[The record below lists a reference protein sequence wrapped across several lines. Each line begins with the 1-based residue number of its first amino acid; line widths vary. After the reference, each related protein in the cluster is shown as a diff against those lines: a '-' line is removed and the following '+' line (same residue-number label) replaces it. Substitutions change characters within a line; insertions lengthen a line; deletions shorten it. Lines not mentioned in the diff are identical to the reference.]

1 MNIQTKIQ
9 HRRSVRTYTGEP
21 LKTEHIFAIKHFIA
35 ELRPLYDAKVRIEML
50 GVLDS
55 NSPVKLGTYEK
66 IAATADIYALPLS
79 MVRLA
84 PSGHNRQEWRVVKE
98 NDVLHFYKTPS
109 PTASIDTGI
118 ALCHFVETCKE
129 LNINGNLVFLSK
141 KSENGLQYVVSWV
154 KKLSEPRF

>member
-1 MNIQTKIQ
+1 MFFNQTFD
-9 HRRSVRTYTGEP
+9 TP
-21 LKTEHIFAIKHFIA
+21 LTE
-35 ELRPLYDAKVRIEML
+35 
-50 GVLDS
+50 
-55 NSPVKLGTYEK
+55 
-66 IAATADIYALPLS
+66 ATADIYAVPLA

-129 LNINGNLVFLSK
+129 LNINGKLDFLSK
-141 KSENGLQYVVSWV
+141 ISENDLQYVVSWV
-154 KKLSEPRF
+154 NG